1 METKIQINQK
11 LIKRKILELAKTKKE
26 LHIEKNKN
34 TTEIAELIRPKQ
46 DNDILTV
53 KMIAKQYKLSEKTVY
68 RYINRGMKA
77 SQGTTKGYHFA
88 VRKDVEDFLK
98 RDQYDVY
105 K

>member
-1 METKIQINQK
+1 MIN
-11 LIKRKILELAKTKKE
+11 LIHSPQRAD
-26 LHIEKNKN
+26 IE
-34 TTEIAELIRPKQ
+34 AEYIVN
-46 DNDILTV
+46 NDILTV